1 MNSCPLSYQPLVF
14 CWGIK
19 TSGLA
24 EKRKRIGHLSF
35 LAWSKA
41 PHPSFHSAVLVVIL
55 AGFSLIHTGVEIKKI
70 FLDSASASGTPQNQ
84 RCLLKHRLV
93 WGCSSLSAFTWGLWT
108 ITVVN
113 FLKYLGFFMITIYP
127 NSTEGRWWPWQW
139 MSSSLECRN
148 VGKQHSH
155 VWTLAQGRGFMKQ
168 DGKWETKWAWICP
181 PRVCLDQKGVQEVSP
196 HRSHGQFGSDG
207 MRSRGSAQQGC
218 TDDVLC
224 TKELLFWL
232 CSVRCDGPALSR
244 RMPCP
249 QQSHPDILAGVL
261 AGAVPLWAF
270 NPLKCSQFCW
280 RLIY

>member
-93 WGCSSLSAFTWGLWT
+93 WGCSSSSAFTWGLWT

-155 VWTLAQGRGFMKQ
+155 VWTLAQGRDFMKQ

-181 PRVCLDQKGVQEVSP
+181 PGSALTRRVCRRCHLTEVMDSLAVMGWGAEDQL
-196 HRSHGQFGSDG
+196 
-207 MRSRGSAQQGC
+207 SRDALMMCSAQRN
-218 TDDVLC
+218 
-224 TKELLFWL
+224 
-232 CSVRCDGPALSR
+232 CSSGFAVSGVMDQPCPGECPVLSR
-244 RMPCP
+244 A
-249 QQSHPDILAGVL
+249 ILI
-261 AGAVPLWAF
+261 PLQGFWQELF
-270 NPLKCSQFCW
+270 HSEHLTH
-280 RLIY
+280 